1 MNTPLISCHL
11 IAPKITPI
19 PHLIFPTVICWYEM
33 GISHLSLRD
42 VVEKSQHRA
51 WFIYRKMIHCRM
63 CLTRQLLMLS
73 PWQQVLSWSTEGMKN
88 NQWWQR
94 NVIWVSLCVESTVV
108 ECDRSGMVW
117 AVGSICNPGQSIFN
131 LWLLSSLTVHLRCTL
146 HRQWLKIPHFITSRT
161 FPSRSQ
167 HSPFIALGLQ
177 VWQTAKK
184 KKNRLMLGFCKT
196 RLEMCIC
203 THFPKKAHSRRH

>member
-108 ECDRSGMVW
+108 ECDREWCELLEASVIQARVFLTCDFCPHLLYIWDVLSTDSG
-117 AVGSICNPGQSIFN
+117 
-131 LWLLSSLTVHLRCTL
+131 
-146 HRQWLKIPHFITSRT
+146 
-161 FPSRSQ
+161 
-167 HSPFIALGLQ
+167 
-177 VWQTAKK
+177 
-184 KKNRLMLGFCKT
+184 
-196 RLEMCIC
+196 
-203 THFPKKAHSRRH
+203 